1 MTLPTKSAFVM
12 MVAFMKGSSTWSS
25 LDGSGKSVGLFTTKA
40 VSGFFLV

>member
-1 MTLPTKSAFVM
+1 MTYTPQNHFVM

>member
-25 LDGSGKSVGLFTTKA
+25 LDGSGKSVGLFYKA